1 MDQTE
6 LLELIERSKQGER
19 TTLDMLLT
27 EQDKLIAAD
36 CR

>member
-6 LLELIERSKQGER
+6 LLEQGER